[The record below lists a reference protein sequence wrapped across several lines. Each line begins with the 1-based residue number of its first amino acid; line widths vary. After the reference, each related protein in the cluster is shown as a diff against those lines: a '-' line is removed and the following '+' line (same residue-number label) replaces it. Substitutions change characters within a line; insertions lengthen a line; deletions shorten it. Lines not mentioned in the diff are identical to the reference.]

1 MCKEGYPMA
10 KVRFID
16 LFAGIGGI
24 RLGMEKQGFQ
34 CVFSSD
40 INAEC
45 QKTYSANFG
54 EYPAGDITLIN
65 EKDIP
70 DHEIL
75 CAGFPCQPFS
85 ISGKQKGFEDTR
97 GTLFFDIC
105 RIINEKKPPVVFLE
119 NVKHLVHHNH
129 GKTLNVILRQ
139 LEKMGYSVSWNILNG
154 ADFGVAQN
162 RERIIIIGHLNGN
175 EFDFSKIQKSERK
188 MLTEF
193 LDTDG
198 EFEYLEPSEYTLL
211 DNPKQQPHS
220 GLIFAGYRNKA
231 IRKAGVRPGTEHLS
245 RVHKQPNRIY
255 SVKGIHPTLPSQ
267 ESSGRFF
274 ILTEDDRVRKLT
286 INECWRIMGF
296 PEDFKRVS
304 ALGEQYKQLGNSV
317 CVPMIS
323 AVAKEIKN
331 QFFGGNK

>member
-1 MCKEGYPMA
+1 MA

-97 GTLFFDIC
+97 GTLFLIYVVLST
-105 RIINEKKPPVVFLE
+105 KKSRLLFFL
-119 NVKHLVHHNH
+119 
-129 GKTLNVILRQ
+129 
-139 LEKMGYSVSWNILNG
+139 KM
-154 ADFGVAQN
+154 
-162 RERIIIIGHLNGN
+162 
-175 EFDFSKIQKSERK
+175 
-188 MLTEF
+188 
-193 LDTDG
+193 
-198 EFEYLEPSEYTLL
+198 
-211 DNPKQQPHS
+211 
-220 GLIFAGYRNKA
+220 
-231 IRKAGVRPGTEHLS
+231 
-245 RVHKQPNRIY
+245 
-255 SVKGIHPTLPSQ
+255 
-267 ESSGRFF
+267 
-274 ILTEDDRVRKLT
+274 
-286 INECWRIMGF
+286 
-296 PEDFKRVS
+296 
-304 ALGEQYKQLGNSV
+304 
-317 CVPMIS
+317 
-323 AVAKEIKN
+323 
-331 QFFGGNK
+331 